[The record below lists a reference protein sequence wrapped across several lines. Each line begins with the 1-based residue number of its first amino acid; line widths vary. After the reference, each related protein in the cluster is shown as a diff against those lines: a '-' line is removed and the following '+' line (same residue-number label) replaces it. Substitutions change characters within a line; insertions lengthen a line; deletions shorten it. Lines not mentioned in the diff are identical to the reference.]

1 MILYQL
7 LRPVAYLQIEHP
19 KKFFFDWVIPV
30 GATLMTAVILL
41 SLRGAIVIWGS
52 GGVVERLTGF
62 VQTLPGFYIA
72 ALAAIATFNRQDI
85 DRHIPAPTPEIEV
98 VIGGKRN
105 TIKLTRRRFLCM
117 LFAFL
122 TAESIVVSILGIGFI
137 SVASGVRAAV
147 PEVAHV
153 YVSICAASLV
163 IFLFWQLI
171 VATALGLYYL
181 GDRLQQPEP

>member
-7 LRPVAYLQIEHP
+7 LRPAAYLQIEHP
-19 KKFFFDWVIPV
+19 KKFYFDWVIPV
-30 GATLMTAVILL
+30 AATLITVVIVM
-41 SLRGAIVIWGS
+41 SLRG
-52 GGVVERLTGF
+52 GVVVWGGGGLIERLTGF

-98 VIGGKRN
+98 MIGGKRN

-122 TAESIVVSILGIGFI
+122 TAESILISILGIGFI
-137 SVASGVRAAV
+137 SFASGVRAAV
-147 PEVAHV
+147 PESAHF
-153 YVSICAASLV
+153 YVSMAAAATV

-181 GDRLQQPEP
+181 GDRLQQPEA